1 MGLFVME
8 YKFFECDRCGN
19 LLRLSFE
26 LTGAS
31 QGESKTGRPVKE
43 RLDDMQSRV
52 EMFEVEVR
60 SVLGELDHLAEVWG
74 DEGVFRR
81 CRDRLRAVL
90 DQCK

>member
-8 YKFFECDRCGN
+8 YTFFECDDCGAE
-19 LLRLSFE
+19 LRFSFE
-26 LTGAS
+26 IVGATRGQSETGKS
-31 QGESKTGRPVKE
+31 
-43 RLDDMQSRV
+43 
-52 EMFEVEVR
+52 VR
-60 SVLGELDHLAEVWG
+60 SRLNEMESNVDWLKIEVQSVLSELDHLAEVWG